1 MLLANK
7 LFSRIRCDFSTSP
20 KCCIFQYIGMFV
32 ITVFY
37 GCSTSVQQAVP
48 FSANET
54 PLKTFKLDSTV
65 TIESKD
71 LIADIS
77 VVRLESSWKNVIG
90 HIDQLLFADDKII
103 VFDQRKAKAVFV
115 FDRNGKFLN
124 RIGMLG
130 HGPQEYVEP
139 SYIALVPGK
148 EQVAVF
154 DLSPKK
160 VKIYELDGK
169 FVQSEDIPIYIF
181 SAEYLTDQIKVGAT
195 IGRRYFSIPEYGRAS
210 LYMFNKNWEVTSIGF
225 QDQFQESLTY
235 TSTNNLKKFGDRVYF
250 TPAYED
256 RIYRVYPDSIQL
268 LYQLDFG
275 DRALPSPEKYHIS
288 ESREFEVLLRTHHTF
303 QNFAD
308 FEQWTMLKTAD
319 NSLGR
324 TFFYDKIKDSV
335 FCLSTHIY
343 NPLENYFHTAD
354 YYYNDN
360 CIVSSV
366 DAATIATLIPWMQQF
381 AKAVPQS
388 KQTEQIIEQLSS
400 VTENNNPVLFFF
412 TLKSGR

>member
-1 MLLANK
+1 MRLL
-7 LFSRIRCDFSTSP
+7 LFLS
-20 KCCIFQYIGMFV
+20 IFPLMC
-32 ITVFY
+32 
-37 GCSTSVQQAVP
+37 GCSSSTPEAN
-48 FSANET
+48 SAHVSDM
-54 PLKTFKLDSTV
+54 PLKTLKIDSTV

-77 VVRLESSWKNVIG
+77 VVRLESSWKNIVG
-90 HIDQLLFADDKII
+90 RIDQLLFADDKII
-103 VFDQRKAKAVFV
+103 VFDRYKAKAIFV
-115 FDRNGKFLN
+115 FDKNGKFLN

-139 SYIALVPGK
+139 SYIALVPDK
-148 EQVAVF
+148 NQVAVL

-160 VKIYELDGK
+160 VKIYELNGK
-169 FVQSEDIPIYIF
+169 FVRSEDIPIYIF

-195 IGRRYFSIPEYGRAS
+195 IGRRHLGIPEWGRAS
-210 LYMFNKNWEVTSIGF
+210 LFMFNKDWEVTSTGF
-225 QDQFQESLTY
+225 QDPYQEALTY
-235 TSTNNLKKFGDRVYF
+235 TSTNNLKKFGDRVYYM
-250 TPAYED
+250 PAYED

-288 ESREFEVLLRTHHTF
+288 ESREFEALLRTHHTF

-324 TFFYDKIKDSV
+324 TFFYDKLKDSV

>member
-1 MLLANK
+1 MRFSLL
-7 LFSRIRCDFSTSP
+7 LLS
-20 KCCIFQYIGMFV
+20 V
-32 ITVFY
+32 IPMMW
-37 GCSTSVQQAVP
+37 GCSG
-48 FSANET
+48 SAPEANSAHVGDI
-54 PLKTFKLDSTV
+54 PLKTLKIDSTV

-103 VFDQRKAKAVFV
+103 VFDRYKAKAIFV
-115 FDRNGKFLN
+115 FDKNGKFLN

-160 VKIYELDGK
+160 VKIYELNGK
-169 FVQSEDIPIYIF
+169 FVRSEDIPIYIF

-210 LYMFNKNWEVTSIGF
+210 LYMFNKNWEVTSTGF

-388 KQTEQIIEQLSS
+388 KQTEQIIEELSK
-400 VTENNNPVLFFF
+400 VTENENPVLFFF

>member
-1 MLLANK
+1 MRFSLL
-7 LFSRIRCDFSTSP
+7 LLS
-20 KCCIFQYIGMFV
+20 V
-32 ITVFY
+32 IPMMW
-37 GCSTSVQQAVP
+37 GCSKTVPQAD
-48 FSANET
+48 SAHVGGI
-54 PLKTFKLDSTV
+54 PLKTLKIDSTV

-77 VVRLESSWKNVIG
+77 VVRLESSWKNIVG
-90 HIDQLLFADDKII
+90 RIDQLLFVDDKII
-103 VFDQRKAKAVFV
+103 VFDRYKAKAIYV
-115 FDRNGKFLN
+115 FDKNGKFLN

-139 SYIALVPGK
+139 SYIALVPGTN
-148 EQVAVF
+148 QVAIF

-160 VKIYELDGK
+160 VKIYNLDGK
-169 FVQSEDIPIYIF
+169 FVRSEDIPIYIF

-195 IGRRYFSIPEYGRAS
+195 IGRRYLGLPEWGKAS
-210 LYMFNKNWEVTSIGF
+210 LFMFNKDWEVTSTGF
-225 QDQFQESLTY
+225 QDPFPESLNY
-235 TSTNNLKKFGDRVYF
+235 TSTNNLKKFSNRVYY
-250 TPAYED
+250 TPAYEN

-275 DRALPSPEKYHIS
+275 DRALPVPGKYQQS
-288 ESREFEVLLRTHHTF
+288 TDKQFESLIREHNTF
-303 QNFAD
+303 DGYFAD
-308 FEQWTMLKTAD
+308 FADWAMLKIGD
-319 NSLGR
+319 GYQVR
-324 TFFYDKIKDSV
+324 TVYFDKTKDSV
-335 FCLSTHIY
+335 FCLSNRIS

-381 AKAVPQS
+381 AKAIPQS